1 MSCPEYNNLLSEI
14 KRLSSMSQLERESE
28 GVYAESSQLK
38 FLLKKLN
45 SSKNNYNKL
54 KGIEHFV
61 SDIASSGSKILAL
74 LDDYLEIIHD

>member
-1 MSCPEYNNLLSEI
+1 MLFPEYNNLLSEI
-14 KRLSSMSQLERESE
+14 NRLSSMSQLARELE
-28 GVYAESSQLK
+28 GVYAENSQLS

-61 SDIASSGSKILAL
+61 SDIASSGSKILEW